1 MASEKKRI
9 VILGGGFGG
18 TYTALHL
25 EKLVKNDPS
34 IEITLV
40 NKDNFLL
47 FTPMLHEVA
56 ASDLDATHIVNPI
69 SKMLKRTQFF
79 CGSVDSIDLEKKNVT
94 VSHGLMNHSHEVPFD
109 HLVLALGS
117 VTNFY
122 NSTAIE
128 QSCRTMKSLEDAMRL
143 RSRVIALMEE
153 ADFECCAHIRKQ
165 LLTFVVA
172 GGGFAGVE
180 TMAAINDFVHES
192 LRFYPN
198 LRKEHVRM
206 VLVNAGEFILPELS
220 AKLGKYAQSKL
231 EAEGV
236 TIFCKCKVANVEGA
250 AITLT
255 NGELIDASTLVWTAG
270 TSGNPLIKALPCK
283 KERERVVVDEFMES
297 AEWKGVWAVGDCA
310 HILEK
315 STGKAYPPTAQHAIR
330 QGKVLAHN
338 IVASINGTK
347 KKPFEFKMLGQLAS
361 IGRRCGVANILGM
374 NFSGFIAWFLWRSI
388 YLMKLPRLEKKVRV
402 ALDWTLDLIFT
413 KDLVQFVHV
422 PTQQITAMAEKA
434 PPEKHAAVQAH

>member
-34 IEITLV
+34 IEITLI
-40 NKDNFLL
+40 NKENFLL

-79 CGSVDSIDLEKKNVT
+79 CGSVDSIDLEKRSVT
-94 VSHGLMNHSHEVPFD
+94 VSHGLMNHSHDVPFD

-117 VTNFY
+117 ITNFY
-122 NSTAIE
+122 NSPAIE
-128 QSCRTMKSLEDAMRL
+128 QGCRTMKSLEDSMRL

-153 ADFECCAHIRKQ
+153 ADFECCAHIRQ
-165 LLTFVVA
+165 RLLTFVVA

-206 VLVNAGEFILPELS
+206 VLINAGEVILPELS
-220 AKLGKYAQSKL
+220 PKLGRYAQSKL
-231 EAEGV
+231 EQEGV
-236 TIFCKCKVANVEGA
+236 TVFCKCKVANVQDA

-270 TSGNPLIKALPCK
+270 TSANPLVKALPCK
-283 KERERVVVDEFMES
+283 KERDRVVVNEFMECP
-297 AEWKGVWAVGDCA
+297 EWPGVWAVGDCA
-310 HILEK
+310 HIPDPA
-315 STGKAYPPTAQHAIR
+315 TGKAFPPTAQHAIR
-330 QGKVLAHN
+330 EGKVLAHN
-338 IVASINGTK
+338 IVASINGTA
-347 KKPFEFKMLGQLAS
+347 KKPFKFKMLGQLAS
-361 IGRRCGVANILGM
+361 IGRRAGVANILGA